1 MNIPLLIAA
10 CLTLLAFAAHLFA
23 GTRETAALAPPP
35 DDAARTKHWVQAMC
49 VFQMVSVDLLAI
61 TLLLFVAAFRDLGP
75 LEPLLLSGLA
85 LLYLA
90 WAGAWLV
97 QLRWLNRPAATIFG
111 LPQWMLF
118 VLCAGLVF
126 LGR

>member
-1 MNIPLLIAA
+1 Y
-10 CLTLLAFAAHLFA
+10 
-23 GTRETAALAPPP
+23 
-35 DDAARTKHWVQAMC
+35 DAVVGGSIHPIN
-49 VFQMVSVDLLAI
+49 LLAI
-61 TLLLFVAAFRDLGP
+61 TLLLFAAAFRDLGP

-97 QLRWLNRPAATIFG
+97 QLRWLSRPVATILG